1 MFLGFL
7 PILVCHKQD
16 LLQTFKRETDVLRQ
30 NYKSK
35 SVSCNK
41 LIREKSRLMRQ
52 NYKAEKFIYD
62 KIIKEMSGFDKMIK
76 YKNHLRQNYKRK
88 LLHYK

>member
-16 LLQTFKRETDVLRQ
+16 LLQTFKRETDMLRQ

-41 LIREKSRLMRQ
+41 IIREKDEPD
-52 NYKAEKFIYD
+52 AT
-62 KIIKEMSGFDKMIK
+62 
-76 YKNHLRQNYKRK
+76 K
-88 LLHYK
+88 L

>member
-1 MFLGFL
+1 MYLGFL

-16 LLQTFKRETDVLRQ
+16 LLQTFKRETDALRQ

-35 SVSCNK
+35 SVSCDK
-41 LIREKSRLMRQ
+41 LIREKSRPMRQ
-52 NYKAEKFIYD
+52 NDKAEKFIYD

>member
-1 MFLGFL
+1 MFLDFQ
-7 PILVCHKQD
+7 PILLYHKQD
-16 LLQTFKRETDVLRQ
+16 LWQTFKRETDMLRQ

-52 NYKAEKFIYD
+52 NYKAEKTIYD
-62 KIIKEMSGFDKMIK
+62 KIIKEMSGSDKMIK
-76 YKNHLRQNYKRK
+76 QKKPFATK
-88 LLHYK
+88 L

>member
-1 MFLGFL
+1 M
-7 PILVCHKQD
+7 
-16 LLQTFKRETDVLRQ
+16 LRQ

-52 NYKAEKFIYD
+52 NYKAEKTIYD
-62 KIIKEMSGFDKMIK
+62 KIIKEMSGCDKMIK
-76 YKNHLRQNYKRK
+76 YKKTFATK
-88 LLHYK
+88 L

>member
-1 MFLGFL
+1 MCVINHTLYALIGFLGFL

-41 LIREKSRLMRQ
+41 LIREKVETD
-52 NYKAEKFIYD
+52 AT
-62 KIIKEMSGFDKMIK
+62 
-76 YKNHLRQNYKRK
+76 K
-88 LLHYK
+88 L